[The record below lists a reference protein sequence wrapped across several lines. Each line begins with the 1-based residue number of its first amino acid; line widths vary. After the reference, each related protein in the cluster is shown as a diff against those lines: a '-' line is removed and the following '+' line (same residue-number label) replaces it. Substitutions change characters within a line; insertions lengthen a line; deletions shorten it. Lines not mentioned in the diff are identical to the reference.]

1 MQHKARMRPVRA
13 RRVERVSEDRVTD
26 FAHMYPELMTA
37 PGLRKQTHPGFAAA
51 PANHAPLRQRRAS
64 RFMVDLLKRPV
75 RPVDSQRQ
83 VDSTGVLGDF
93 AGNAGQVGLSDLALL
108 ELEAEVSLGVG
119 GQRENHDA

>member
-51 PANHAPLRQRRAS
+51 PANHAPLRQCRAS
-64 RFMVDLLKRPV
+64 RFMVVFLKRPV
-75 RPVDSQRQ
+75 RPVQSQRQ
-83 VDSTGVLGDF
+83 IDGTAVLRHL
-93 AGNAGQVGLSDLALL
+93 AGNTPTVGL
-108 ELEAEVSLGVG
+108 
-119 GQRENHDA
+119 